1 MKGLDVCDKCGRR
14 IKGKMVYA
22 GGAVWHSKCYPYLK
36 KSVKKSAV
44 RSSKSK
50 RTAKRRTK

>member
-22 GGAVWHSKCYPYLK
+22 GGAVWHPKCYPYLR
-36 KSVKKSAV
+36 KSVVK
-44 RSSKSK
+44 SSKSK
-50 RTAKRRTK
+50 KRRAKR